1 MRRCLVKDMELNGF
15 HCDGEGCAEEQ
26 EGEPTALRIPRLKA
40 ETSCSTIATPGADSA
55 EAGGSALREQ
65 RMSKSTPAMLRL
77 DSLKKNRPRR

>member
-1 MRRCLVKDMELNGF
+1 MELNGF

-26 EGEPTALRIPRLKA
+26 EEEPTALRLPRS
-40 ETSCSTIATPGADSA
+40 ETSCSIIATPVSDSA